1 MSEYPIGMNGEMIHC
16 LDDSD
21 YAQFCRHNL
30 EESITVSEIQ
40 TLASDP
46 ANREM
51 IIKWKGRVEVPK
63 TEANDSQTLIDNT
76 PTWNNK

>member
-1 MSEYPIGMNGEMIHC
+1 MN
-16 LDDSD
+16 
-21 YAQFCRHNL
+21 
-30 EESITVSEIQ
+30 TTEIQ

-63 TEANDSQTLIDNT
+63 TEANDAQTLVEVA
-76 PTWNNK
+76 